1 MNEIEEYLNIVE
13 QIKTSDKEKEALSF
27 ILNGFA
33 LCTDLLEKERQEKQ
47 ELIDYLKEKI
57 NKIKEKIEHYDL
69 WHEVGTDINFLILK
83 RQLLEEIL
91 NKIEKR

>member
-1 MNEIEEYLNIVE
+1 MIIPNYITSAKEQEII
-13 QIKTSDKEKEALSF
+13 IK
-27 ILNGFA
+27 N
-33 LCTDLLEKERQEKQ
+33 LEKEKQ
-47 ELIDYLKEKI
+47 ELIDYLKEEI

>member
-1 MNEIEEYLNIVE
+1 MTIKESIEQMESLVEAWQLNEADLNQTDINAIKYLLKNI
-13 QIKTSDKEKEALSF
+13 
-27 ILNGFA
+27 
-33 LCTDLLEKERQEKQ
+33 Q
-47 ELIDYLKEKI
+47 ELIDYLKEEI
-57 NKIKEKIEHYDL
+57 NKIKEKTKHYDL